1 MLAPVAAEVDVN
13 LRRMRDRAPREVEYA
28 LALELDDDARAADR
42 SRRAELVRRQAIRD
56 VDLHGWTA
64 EITDDRRRLRLSG
77 GSVSL
82 DLGLSAGI
90 TAYIEDGAESDRE
103 RSHAT

>member
-1 MLAPVAAEVDVN
+1 MLAPVAAEVDLN
-13 LRRMRDRAPREVEYA
+13 LQRMRDRTPHEVEYA
-28 LALELDDDARAADR
+28 LALELDQDAPAADR
-42 SRRAELVRRQAIRD
+42 ARRAELVRRQAIRD

-64 EITDDRRRLRLSG
+64 EITDDRYRLRLSG

-82 DLGLSAGI
+82 DLGLGAGI
-90 TAYIEDGAESDRE
+90 KAYIEGGVRSGRE